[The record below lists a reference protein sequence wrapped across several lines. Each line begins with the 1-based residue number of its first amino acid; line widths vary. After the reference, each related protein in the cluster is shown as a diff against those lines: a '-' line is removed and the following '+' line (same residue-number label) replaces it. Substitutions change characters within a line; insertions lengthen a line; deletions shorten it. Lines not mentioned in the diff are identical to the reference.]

1 MTITHNSYLFRSH
14 YHILCLIEFILQF
27 KVIVWLSLSFDYH
40 RREFLIF
47 IFLSLCTR
55 LIIYS
60 SLSIVKLM
68 SSLWIIMNLRVVLVL
83 NNNLRLVVRF
93 RYYLFCCVHLHS
105 LTEYHVLFSK
115 FREHP
120 NNLKFHSN
128 IDYKWLRHMNDIV

>member
-1 MTITHNSYLFRSH
+1 MIITHNSYLFRSH
-14 YHILCLIEFILQF
+14 YHILCLIEFILRF
-27 KVIVWLSLSFDYH
+27 KVIEWLSLSFDYH

-60 SLSIVKLM
+60 SLSIVNLM

-83 NNNLRLVVRF
+83 NSNLRLVVRF
-93 RYYLFCCVHLHS
+93 RYYLFCCFHLHN
-105 LTEYHVLFSK
+105 LTECHVLFSK
-115 FREHP
+115 FREHL
-120 NNLKFHSN
+120 NNLKFHSS